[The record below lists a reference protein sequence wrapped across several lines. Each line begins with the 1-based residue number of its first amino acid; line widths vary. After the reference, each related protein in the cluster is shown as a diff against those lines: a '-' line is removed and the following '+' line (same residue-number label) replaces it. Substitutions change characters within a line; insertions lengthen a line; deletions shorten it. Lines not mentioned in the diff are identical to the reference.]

1 MPLLTFG
8 EACLCS
14 RTAATAAGRTG
25 ADHKAQAAEEGRR
38 SEPARC
44 QFRSVLMTR
53 TPCKIEIVQQGDER
67 FILKVFADG
76 REEREPIVK
85 LPRKKRYPP
94 RPYWHWDLSKIRKK
108 DF

>member
-1 MPLLTFG
+1 MPLLTSG
-8 EACLCS
+8 EAFLKDE
-14 RTAATAAGRTG
+14 ATAAGRRRG
-25 ADHKAQAAEEGRR
+25 HEQQIGRR

-44 QFRSVLMTR
+44 QFRSVWMTK
-53 TPCKIEIVQQGDER
+53 TPRKIEIVQQGDER

-76 REEREPIVK
+76 REEREPIAK

-94 RPYWHWDLSKIRKK
+94 RPYWQWDLSKLRKK

>member
-1 MPLLTFG
+1 MPLLTSD
-8 EACLCS
+8 EAMPLFNGGYS
-14 RTAATAAGRTG
+14 GRPQRWPITR
-25 ADHKAQAAEEGRR
+25 HKQQKRMAVGTCPLSFSFCPDDKIPR
-38 SEPARC
+38 
-44 QFRSVLMTR
+44 
-53 TPCKIEIVQQGDER
+53 KIEIVQQGDER

>member
-1 MPLLTFG
+1 LFKDGRLQRP
-8 EACLCS
+8 
-14 RTAATAAGRTG
+14 AAEV
-25 ADHKAQAAEEGRR
+25 ADHKGQAAEGRR

-44 QFRSVLMTR
+44 QFRSVLMTKNPR
-53 TPCKIEIVQQGDER
+53 KIEIVQQGDER

-76 REEREPIVK
+76 REEREPIAK

-94 RPYWHWDLSKIRKK
+94 RPYWQWDLSKIRKK

>member
-1 MPLLTFG
+1 MPLLTSG
-8 EACLCS
+8 EALFKDE
-14 RTAATAAGRTG
+14 ATAAADV
-25 ADHKAQAAEEGRR
+25 ADHEQQIGRR

-44 QFRSVLMTR
+44 QFRSVWMTK
-53 TPCKIEIVQQGDER
+53 TPRKIEIVQQGDER

-76 REEREPIVK
+76 REEREPIAK

-94 RPYWHWDLSKIRKK
+94 RPYWQWDLSKLRKK